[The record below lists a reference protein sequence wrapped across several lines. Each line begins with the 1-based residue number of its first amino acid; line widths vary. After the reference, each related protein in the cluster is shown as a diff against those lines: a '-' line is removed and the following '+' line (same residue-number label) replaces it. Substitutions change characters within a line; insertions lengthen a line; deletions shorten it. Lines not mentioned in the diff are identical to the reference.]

1 MAKEEKNIIIL
12 EGVVKETLPGGK
24 FTITVDF
31 NGIKKDVE
39 GYLSGKMRLHYIR
52 LIEGDKVRVEMS
64 SYDITRA
71 RIIYRLK

>member
-1 MAKEEKNIIIL
+1 MAKVDKNTIVL

-24 FTITVDF
+24 FIVTVDF

-64 SYDITRA
+64 SYDPQRA
-71 RIIYRLK
+71 RIVYRLK